1 MGFVAEE
8 KIDVGPDLVWRHLTE
23 PDLMS
28 GWMPGID
35 GMRTIDGAPLGEGSG
50 LAFRSR
56 GAERTSDVIHYR
68 DKERLALRSTQ
79 GRVTATYTYLVKA
92 HGDGTHVRL
101 EAECR
106 ARGPMKLLMPLIR
119 HLMRRADSGQ
129 LKHLK
134 AAATRAQGASEAPLD
149 TT

>member
-35 GMRTIDGAPLGEGSG
+35 GMRTIDGAPLTEGSG

-56 GAERTSDVIHYR
+56 GAERSSDVVHYR
-68 DKERLALRSTQ
+68 EKERLALRSKQ
-79 GRVTATYTYLVKA
+79 GPVTATYTYHVKP
-92 HGDGTHVRL
+92 HGEGTHVRL

-119 HLMRRADSGQ
+119 YLMRRADSGQ

-134 AAATRAQGASEAPLD
+134 EAATKAKETAGAPPE